1 MIFNTDLIPVVPGL
15 VEHFKPR
22 LKHLLIDENAYS
34 DTELASLKNLVAA
47 VFRFEQFSEPA
58 SIIELIGLLNDW
70 LEDRP
75 DLKRVFAIWIRA
87 TLKRKK
93 NYAIVLP
100 EVDDLQEIKVMFGDR
115 LEIWAEGLKAVA
127 KTEGEQVGVQKGRQ
141 EGKQEGEMLILQRLL
156 AKRFGAIPA
165 DKISL
170 ISNASVEDIERWAD
184 RVFDAEQLS
193 DIFND

>member
-1 MIFNTDLIPVVPGL
+1 MIA
-15 VEHFKPR
+15 
-22 LKHLLIDENAYS
+22 ENAYS
-34 DTELASLKNLVAA
+34 GTELASLKNLVAA

-115 LEIWAEGLKAVA
+115 LEIWAEGIKAEA
-127 KTEGEQVGVQKGRQ
+127 KVEGKIEGKI

-170 ISNASVEDIERWAD
+170 ISNASIEDIERWAD
-184 RVFDAEQLS
+184 RVFDAKQLS

>member
-1 MIFNTDLIPVVPGL
+1 
-15 VEHFKPR
+15 
-22 LKHLLIDENAYS
+22 
-34 DTELASLKNLVAA
+34 
-47 VFRFEQFSEPA
+47 
-58 SIIELIGLLNDW
+58 
-70 LEDRP
+70 
-75 DLKRVFAIWIRA
+75 
-87 TLKRKK
+87 
-93 NYAIVLP
+93 
-100 EVDDLQEIKVMFGDR
+100 MFGDR
-115 LEIWAEGLKAVA
+115 LELWAEGIKAEA
-127 KTEGEQVGVQKGRQ
+127 KVEGMQEGKI

>member
-1 MIFNTDLIPVVPGL
+1 
-15 VEHFKPR
+15 
-22 LKHLLIDENAYS
+22 
-34 DTELASLKNLVAA
+34 
-47 VFRFEQFSEPA
+47 
-58 SIIELIGLLNDW
+58 
-70 LEDRP
+70 
-75 DLKRVFAIWIRA
+75 
-87 TLKRKK
+87 
-93 NYAIVLP
+93 
-100 EVDDLQEIKVMFGDR
+100 MFGDR
-115 LEIWAEGLKAVA
+115 LELWAEGIKAEA
-127 KTEGEQVGVQKGRQ
+127 KVEGMQEGEQVGVQKGRQ

>member
-1 MIFNTDLIPVVPGL
+1 M
-15 VEHFKPR
+15 
-22 LKHLLIDENAYS
+22 
-34 DTELASLKNLVAA
+34 AA

-58 SIIELIGLLNDW
+58 SIIELIGLLIDW

-115 LEIWAEGLKAVA
+115 LELWAEGIKAEA
-127 KTEGEQVGVQKGRQ
+127 KVEGKQEGKIEGKQEGKI

-170 ISNASVEDIERWAD
+170 ISNASIEDIERWAD
-184 RVFDAEQLS
+184 RVFDAKQLS

>member
-1 MIFNTDLIPVVPGL
+1 L
-15 VEHFKPR
+15 
-22 LKHLLIDENAYS
+22 
-34 DTELASLKNLVAA
+34 
-47 VFRFEQFSEPA
+47 
-58 SIIELIGLLNDW
+58 SI
-70 LEDRP
+70 
-75 DLKRVFAIWIRA
+75 
-87 TLKRKK
+87 KK

-115 LEIWAEGLKAVA
+115 LEIWAEGIKAEA
-127 KTEGEQVGVQKGRQ
+127 KVEGEQVGVQKG
-141 EGKQEGEMLILQRLL
+141 ELLILQRLL

-170 ISNASVEDIERWAD
+170 ISNASIEDIERWAD

>member
-1 MIFNTDLIPVVPGL
+1 MT
-15 VEHFKPR
+15 
-22 LKHLLIDENAYS
+22 
-34 DTELASLKNLVAA
+34 AA
-47 VFRFEQFSEPA
+47 FRFEQFSEPTTV
-58 SIIELIGLLNDW
+58 IELIGLLNDW

-115 LEIWAEGLKAVA
+115 LELWAEGIKAEA
-127 KTEGEQVGVQKGRQ
+127 KVEGMQEGKI